1 MAMGDIKLGVTE
13 RRRYSRT
20 RIVGLA
26 KISLPGEN
34 FYMSCVVLDW
44 SHGGARIQPEDAQGC
59 PDEFTLVSK
68 DGSSMECQVVW
79 RRDNIVGV
87 RFI

>member
-26 KISLPGEN
+26 KITLPGQY
-34 FYMSCVVLDW
+34 FDMRCVVLDL
-44 SHGGARIQPEDAQGC
+44 SHAGARIQPEDAQDC
-59 PDEFTLVSK
+59 PDNFTLVFKGGCSK
-68 DGSSMECQVVW
+68 ECQVVW
-79 RRDNIVGV
+79 RRDDNIGV